1 MPAIVQGE
9 FCRKAQVAV
18 LFTHVERSESLRAYQ
33 VGHADTG
40 GIRFSDQC
48 DDATGRLRRS
58 TMVVRTL
65 PEASRPAAN
74 TGGPALD
81 MGKVGLVDERTVAE
95 QPHLRV
101 AVEVRHAAVD
111 RDGVGAVG
119 RGVHGWEIA
128 ER

>member
-9 FCRKAQVAV
+9 FCLKAQVAV
-18 LFTHVERSESLRAYQ
+18 LFTHVERSESLRAYK

-40 GIRFSDQC
+40 GIRFGDQC

-74 TGGPALD
+74 ARAAALD
-81 MGKVGLVDERTVAE
+81 MREVGLVDQRAVAE

-111 RDGVGAVG
+111 LDGVGALG
-119 RGVHGWEIA
+119 RCVHG
-128 ER
+128 